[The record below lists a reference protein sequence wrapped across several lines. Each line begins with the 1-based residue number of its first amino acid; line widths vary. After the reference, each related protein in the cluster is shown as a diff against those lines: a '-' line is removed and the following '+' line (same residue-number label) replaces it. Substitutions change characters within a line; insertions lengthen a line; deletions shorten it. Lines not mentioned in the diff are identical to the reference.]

1 MATVQNIYIDQGSTF
16 TLSLN
21 VTDQFGDIKDLS
33 DYTVTGQIRKSYYSS
48 TAVNFDAEA
57 SLPLEGEI
65 TISLTSTQTNNLK
78 AGRYVYDVEI
88 ASELE
93 TIRVIEGIVVVNPG
107 VTR

>member
-48 TAVNFDAEA
+48 TAVDFDAEA

-93 TIRVIEGIVVVNPG
+93 TIRVVEGIVVVNPG

>member
-21 VTDQFGDIKDLS
+21 VTDQYGDIKDLTE
-33 DYTVTGQIRKSYYSS
+33 YTVAGQLRKSYYSTS
-48 TAVNFDAEA
+48 AVDFIADI

-65 TISLTSTQTNNLK
+65 TISLSSDQTNNLK
-78 AGRYVYDVEI
+78 PGRYVYDVEI
-88 ASELE
+88 SSDIE

>member
-48 TAVNFDAEA
+48 TAVDFDAEA

-88 ASELE
+88 ASEVE